1 MAPANLPLDVVL
13 PLVVATAMVMAFGL
27 LCIADARFRRLPY
40 IAALLYGLVSIVVD
54 HHIVSTGLAGVWLVA
69 TVAIAIRG
77 AGRIAGLGLRPLHEL
92 ARSFAMVYLSVGGMW
107 LVAWRAGW
115 TVMGFPPVWGALT
128 AAHFHC
134 AGCGL
139 LLAISLLARHRPSRL
154 IHAAAA
160 LAIIAIPLTA
170 IGIAASRPLERCAAL
185 LTVAAGM
192 LYGLAA
198 VRGAALSGWRQLALR
213 CSGVTAL
220 ATMSLAASYAV
231 GYVATHQPITL
242 GQWSAV
248 ETMIITHG
256 VGNAVLLLG
265 GAVLAWRGLKTG
277 EMGAGD

>member
-1 MAPANLPLDVVL
+1 ML
-13 PLVVATAMVMAFGL
+13 MAFGL

-40 IAALLYGLVSIVVD
+40 VASLLCGLAAIVVD
-54 HHIVSTGLAGVWLVA
+54 NNVASAGLAGVWLLA
-69 TVAIAIRG
+69 TVAIALRG
-77 AGRIAGLGLRPLHEL
+77 AGRIAGFGLSPLSEL
-92 ARSFAMVYLSVGGMW
+92 AQSFAMVYLSVGGMW

-134 AGCGL
+134 AGCGM

-220 ATMSLAASYAV
+220 ATMSLAANYAI

-248 ETMIITHG
+248 ETMIVTHG
-256 VGNAVLLLG
+256 AGNALLLLG
-265 GAVLAWRGLKTG
+265 GAVLAWRGLNSAQ
-277 EMGAGD
+277 MGAGA